1 MEAAEASKKRRDDCS
16 KDVDS
21 DGATVIKLVR
31 QNDRGTAGAN
41 GVGCG
46 RGVPCLADNSAAIM
60 GHA

>member
-1 MEAAEASKKRRDDCS
+1 MEAAEAFKKRRDDCS
-16 KDVDS
+16 NVDS

-46 RGVPCLADNSAAIM
+46 RGVPCLAENSAAIM